1 MFLSRVKLKPD
12 IGRSSQLG
20 RLLTDR
26 TYGTHR
32 LLYDLFDAQDNDG
45 RHFLY
50 REEIAKEQLG
60 NRSGALGEPLY
71 YLLSAE
77 VPKSETA
84 LFLAESK
91 PFNPDFQQ
99 GQQLAFKV
107 RVNPTVTRQGKRHDL
122 IMDEQ
127 IRFYQQISQSLG
139 LPVLANKQALKQQLL
154 AKREALVVL
163 LKDYLGNSR
172 YFSCL
177 QQSLRADE
185 LLKIALE
192 HAISKRLQSW
202 LCDNPSRAGCFS
214 VAQCTIEDDILDREL
229 EVPVF
234 EHYGYQAHPIPEKN
248 RGARFCSVDISG
260 ELIVHSPQEFSQML
274 QKGIGSA
281 KGFGCGLML
290 VKPVSQFF

>member
-12 IGRSSQLG
+12 IGRNSQLG

-32 LLYDLFDAQDNDG
+32 LLYDLFDAQGIDG

-60 NRSGALGEPLY
+60 HRSGARGEPLY

-77 VPKSETA
+77 EPKSETA

-91 PFNPDFQQ
+91 PFKPGFQQ
-99 GQQLAFKV
+99 GQRLAFKV
-107 RVNPTVTRQGKRHDL
+107 RVNPTVSKQGKRHDL
-122 IMDEQ
+122 VMDEQ
-127 IRFYQQISQSLG
+127 ICFYQQISQSLG

-154 AKREALVVL
+154 AKQETLVVWL
-163 LKDYLGNSR
+163 QDYLGSSR
-172 YFSCL
+172 YFACL
-177 QQSLRADE
+177 QQNLRVDA

-192 HAISKRLQSW
+192 HAVSKRLQSW

-214 VAQCTIEDDILDREL
+214 IAECTIEDDILDREF
-229 EVPVF
+229 EVPIF
-234 EHYGYQAHPIPEKN
+234 EYYGYQAHPIPEKN
-248 RGARFCSVDISG
+248 RGARFCSVDLSG
-260 ELIVHSPQEFSQML
+260 ELIVNAPEQFSSLL

>member
-1 MFLSRVKLKPD
+1 MFLSRVRLKPD
-12 IGRSSQLG
+12 IGRNSQLG

-26 TYGTHR
+26 AYGTHR
-32 LLYDLFDAQDNDG
+32 LLYDLFDAPETDG

-50 REEIAKEQLG
+50 REEIAKEQLNG
-60 NRSGALGEPLY
+60 QSGARGEPLY

-77 VPKSETA
+77 EPKSETA

-91 PFNPDFQQ
+91 PFKPDFQQ
-99 GQQLAFKV
+99 GQRLAFKV
-107 RVNPTVTRQGKRHDL
+107 RVNPTVSKQGKRHDL
-122 IMDEQ
+122 VMDEQ
-127 IRFYQQISQSLG
+127 ICFYQRVSQSLG
-139 LPVLANKQALKQQLL
+139 LPALSNKQALKQQLL
-154 AKREALVVL
+154 AKPQELMVWL
-163 LKDYLGNSR
+163 QDYLGNSR

-177 QQSLRADE
+177 QQSLKADE

-248 RGARFCSVDISG
+248 RGARFCSVDLSG